1 MVTCNENAY
10 GFSLNPQNMLGILAL
25 IGFFFGDTKI
35 NLCRI
40 KITNKQFWPKS
51 RGTHKKFPKI
61 PNFKIMTKV
70 IQHWSEQHDHNSLHV
85 GRCLV
90 PSMFILLIDLEDS
103 LLSSWWSFS
112 RNFLCDAEGHTRTW
126 LLYWDSAQK

>member
-1 MVTCNENAY
+1 
-10 GFSLNPQNMLGILAL
+10 
-25 IGFFFGDTKI
+25 
-35 NLCRI
+35 
-40 KITNKQFWPKS
+40 
-51 RGTHKKFPKI
+51 
-61 PNFKIMTKV
+61 MTKV

-112 RNFLCDAEGHTRTW
+112 RNFLCDAEGHTRT
-126 LLYWDSAQK
+126 